1 MNRPLIYIVLSI
13 FLTMSCMQT
22 TYVKKGDHVL
32 IDLKLINKYNRVID
46 QTGFNQRKLP
56 LLVKVGRHEVYE
68 PIDIALVGM
77 KLEEV
82 KKIKL
87 LAKYTYANRGVF
99 YLNKSQDTTFV
110 VYPNETLYAE
120 FKVLKIN

>member
-1 MNRPLIYIVLSI
+1 
-13 FLTMSCMQT
+13 MSCKQT
-22 TYVKKGDHVL
+22 TCVKRGDYLL
-32 IDLKLINKYNRVID
+32 IDLKLTNKDNRIID

-77 KLEEV
+77 KLEQV

-87 LAKYTYANRGVF
+87 LTKDTYANRGVY